1 MSQTSGGIR
10 VWHDKQKAS
19 ILWIGSNSTR
29 AQSEA
34 APSAESILEEVA
46 AVFVFL
52 GKVYLINGTDYT
64 FSLSLLV
71 RRPCIL
77 TAS

>member
-1 MSQTSGGIR
+1 M
-10 VWHDKQKAS
+10 
-19 ILWIGSNSTR
+19 
-29 AQSEA
+29 
-34 APSAESILEEVA
+34 
-46 AVFVFL
+46 FVFL